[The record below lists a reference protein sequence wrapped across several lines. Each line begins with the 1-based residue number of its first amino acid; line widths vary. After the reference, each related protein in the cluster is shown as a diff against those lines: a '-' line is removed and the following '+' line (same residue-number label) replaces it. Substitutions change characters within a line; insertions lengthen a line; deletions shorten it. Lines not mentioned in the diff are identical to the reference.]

1 MAGRDLGSAGDQM
14 AENTVLEEQP
24 PPPPKT
30 VQSVLRGSWSGLEV
44 FEGADGQGAIF
55 RQRTSER
62 LK

>member
-1 MAGRDLGSAGDQM
+1 MAGRDLGSAEDQM

-24 PPPPKT
+24 PQKT
-30 VQSVLRGSWSGLEV
+30 VQPVLCGSWSGLEV